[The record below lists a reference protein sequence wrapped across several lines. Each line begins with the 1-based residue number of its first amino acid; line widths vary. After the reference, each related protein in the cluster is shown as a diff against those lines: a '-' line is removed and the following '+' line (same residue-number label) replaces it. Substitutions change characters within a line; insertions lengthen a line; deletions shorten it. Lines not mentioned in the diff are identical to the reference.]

1 MTIFLGITWVAVLVV
16 SYFAA
21 VALLKK
27 LHLY

>member
-16 SYFAA
+16 SFFGA

-27 LHLY
+27 LQLY